1 MKSSALRWT
10 VLGLFVA
17 VLMTAVYF
25 LWTTETS
32 SRATASAADSFDR
45 RAQVLA
51 RAVFE
56 LRMAQ
61 QAYVAVGQG
70 DEFWSSKVSAQISQ
84 IREELSLLRADAPFV
99 DVRSHFDD
107 AISSLEDFERMD
119 ARAREYARGNQR
131 LLASDLIFSDGLE
144 QSAAIVDSVERARA
158 VIANNKQTIG
168 ADARRRQV
176 LIAAG
181 VAAAAFAVGLALVP
195 VPRQRIPVA
204 ATDAVDLPQ
213 AAQPL
218 AVADHESL
226 PLRDVRDPVPPLPSV
241 TPPSLRETPTEALD
255 PFDLGKVA
263 SLCTELAR
271 VVDTRSLPGVL
282 EQTASVL
289 DAHGVVLWIADPDG
303 RELNPVVTHGY
314 PPQLVTRLGTIP
326 RDAPNAT
333 AAAFRTALLQTV
345 HADSISNGAIAV
357 PLITPSGCVGVMAA
371 EVRHGGE
378 KQDAKLAAAAIVA
391 AQLAALVGP
400 PSARPQVRPAAAN
413 A

>member
-10 VLGLFVA
+10 IMGVFVA

-25 LWTTETS
+25 LWTTETA
-32 SRATASAADSFDR
+32 SRLTTLAADNFDR
-45 RAQVLA
+45 QAQVLE
-51 RAVFE
+51 RAALE

-61 QAYVAVGQG
+61 QSYVAVGQG
-70 DEFWSSKVSAQISQ
+70 DEFWSSKVSVQISRL
-84 IREELSLLRADAPFV
+84 REDLTALRADAPLTQA
-99 DVRSHFDD
+99 RSHLDD
-107 AISSLEDFERMD
+107 AIASLEDFERMD

-144 QSAAIVDSVERARA
+144 QSTAILESLERARA
-158 VIANNKQTIG
+158 VIA
-168 ADARRRQV
+168 ADRQATATATRRREI
-176 LIAAG
+176 LISGGAA
-181 VAAAAFAVGLALVP
+181 VAALAIGLVLVP
-195 VPRQRIPVA
+195 VPRQRTISEPVDVPSASPPVIPS
-204 ATDAVDLPQ
+204 T
-213 AAQPL
+213 
-218 AVADHESL
+218 HETL
-226 PLRDVRDPVPPLPSV
+226 MLRDVRDPVPPAPTVSLPA
-241 TPPSLRETPTEALD
+241 LRETPTESLD

-271 VVDTRSLPGVL
+271 VVDTRALPAVL

-289 DAHGVVLWIADPDG
+289 DANGVVLWIADPDG
-303 RELNPVVTHGY
+303 RELNPILTHGY
-314 PPQLVTRLGTIP
+314 PSQLVTRLGTIP

-357 PLITPSGCVGVMAA
+357 PLVTPSGCVGVMAA

-391 AQLAALVGP
+391 AQLATLVGP
-400 PSARPQVRPAAAN
+400 PSSRPQVRPAAAN

>member
-1 MKSSALRWT
+1 MSRRPLRWT
-10 VLGLFVA
+10 IMGVFVA
-17 VLMTAVYF
+17 VVLTAMYF

-32 SRATASAADSFDR
+32 ARAIVSAADNFDR
-45 RAQVLA
+45 RAQTLG
-51 RAVFE
+51 RAALD

-70 DEFWSSKVSAQISQ
+70 DEFWSSKVSAQIAQ
-84 IREELSLLRADAPFV
+84 LRADLAVLRADAPAAEA
-99 DVRSHFDD
+99 RTHLDD

-119 ARAREYARGNQR
+119 ARAREYARSNQR
-131 LLASDLIFSDGLE
+131 LLASDLIYSDGFEKSTAVFDAL
-144 QSAAIVDSVERARA
+144 ERARA
-158 VIANNKQTIG
+158 EVAGFNHATTS
-168 ADARRRQV
+168 ASDRRKL
-176 LIAAG
+176 LIAG
-181 VAAAAFAVGLALVP
+181 GTAAAALAIGLVLVP
-195 VPRQRIPVA
+195 VPSRQDPDAFAQVA
-204 ATDAVDLPQ
+204 AAP
-213 AAQPL
+213 
-218 AVADHESL
+218 ESVTPVEHDFL
-226 PLRDVRDPVPPLPSV
+226 PLRDVRDPLPPPHTI
-241 TPPSLRETPTEALD
+241 TPPSLREPPTEALD

-271 VVDTRSLPGVL
+271 VVDTRSLPEVL

-289 DAHGVVLWIADPDG
+289 DANGVVLWIADPDG
-303 RELNPVVTHGY
+303 RELNPIVTHGY

-326 RDAPNAT
+326 RDAENAT

-357 PLITPSGCVGVMAA
+357 PLVTPTGCVGVMAA

-391 AQLAALVGP
+391 AQLATLVGP
-400 PSARPQVRPAAAN
+400 PSVRPQQARPAAAN

>member
-1 MKSSALRWT
+1 
-10 VLGLFVA
+10 
-17 VLMTAVYF
+17 
-25 LWTTETS
+25 
-32 SRATASAADSFDR
+32 
-45 RAQVLA
+45 
-51 RAVFE
+51 
-56 LRMAQ
+56 MAQ

-70 DEFWSSKVSAQISQ
+70 DEFWSSKVSAQISR
-84 IREELSLLRADAPFV
+84 IREELSSLRADAPFV
-99 DVRSHFDD
+99 DARSHFDD

-144 QSAAIVDSVERARA
+144 QSAAIIDSVERART
-158 VIANNKQTIG
+158 VINNNKQAIG
-168 ADARRRQV
+168 ADARRREV

-181 VAAAAFAVGLALVP
+181 VAAAGFVVGLALVP
-195 VPRQRIPVA
+195 IPRHRIPVA
-204 ATDAVDLPQ
+204 AAEGVDPPP
-213 AAQPL
+213 AQPV

-241 TPPSLRETPTEALD
+241 TPPSLREIPTEALD
-255 PFDLGKVA
+255 PLDLGKVA

-271 VVDTRSLPGVL
+271 VVDTRALPGVL

-314 PPQLVTRLGTIP
+314 PAQLVTRLGTIP

>member
-1 MKSSALRWT
+1 M
-10 VLGLFVA
+10 GLFVA

-25 LWTTETS
+25 LWTTENS
-32 SRATASAADSFDR
+32 SRSITAAADNFDR
-45 RAQVLA
+45 RAQALA

-61 QAYVAVGQG
+61 QAYVAAGQG

-84 IREELSLLRADAPFV
+84 IRDELTALRSDAPLADAQ
-99 DVRSHFDD
+99 SHLDD
-107 AISSLEDFERMD
+107 AMSSLEDFERMD
-119 ARAREYARGNQR
+119 ARAREYARSNQR

-144 QSAAIVDSVERARA
+144 KSTEILEALEHARA
-158 VIANNKQTIG
+158 TIAAHQDGIEAAT
-168 ADARRRQV
+168 RRREL

-181 VAAAAFAVGLALVP
+181 AAAAALVIGLALVP
-195 VPRQRIPVA
+195 LPRHRTIRLPVDSPA
-204 ATDAVDLPQ
+204 LSQ
-213 AAQPL
+213 SES
-218 AVADHESL
+218 ADSEDRESL
-226 PLRDVRDPVPPLPSV
+226 PLRDVRDPMPPLPTV
-241 TPPSLRETPTEALD
+241 TPPSLRETTTEALD
-255 PFDLGKVA
+255 PFDLGRVA

-271 VVDTRSLPGVL
+271 IVDTHSLPAVL

-289 DAHGVVLWIADPDG
+289 DANGVVLWIADPDG
-303 RELNPVVTHGY
+303 RELNAIITHGY
-314 PPQLVTRLGTIP
+314 PAQMVTRLGTIP

-345 HADSISNGAIAV
+345 QADSISNGAIAV
-357 PLITPSGCVGVMAA
+357 PLVTPSGCVGVMAA

-391 AQLAALVGP
+391 AQLATLVGP
-400 PSARPQVRPAAAN
+400 PSSRPQVRPAAAN